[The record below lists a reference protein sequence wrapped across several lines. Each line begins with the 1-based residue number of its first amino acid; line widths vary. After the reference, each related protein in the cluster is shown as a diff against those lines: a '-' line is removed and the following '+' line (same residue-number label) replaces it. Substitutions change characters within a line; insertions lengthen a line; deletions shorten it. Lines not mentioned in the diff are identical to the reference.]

1 MEELNKFFD
10 HYLHIMRWDKFVL
23 EIVEFFVWMNVLT

>member
-23 EIVEFFVWMNVLT
+23 EIGNGDIRTLRH